1 MSEITFNPTEFEIGL
16 FGHNPIQEMSKAQI
30 NHLVHLITENISLNG
45 GEVIKTLALASKYQH
60 LFAELEKNL
69 KELGV
74 NELYK
79 YDKSRFEAHNV
90 EMQVAEVG
98 TKYDYSATKKWVE
111 LQDQID
117 EIKAKQ
123 KQVEAMCKSLKSKTI
138 TVDEETGETLE
149 FYPPVKSS
157 TTSIK
162 RTIL

>member
-1 MSEITFNPTEFEIGL
+1 MQEIKFNPSEFEIGL
-16 FGHNPIQEMSKAQI
+16 FGHNPIQDMSKAQI
-30 NHLVHLITENISLNG
+30 NHLVHLITENISVNG
-45 GEVIKTLALASKYQH
+45 GEVIKTLALCSKYQH

-69 KELGV
+69 KELAV

-79 YDKSRFEAHNV
+79 YDKARFETHNV

-98 TKYDYSATKKWVE
+98 TRYDFSATKSWVD

-117 EIKAKQ
+117 SIKEKQ
-123 KQVEAMCKSLKSKTI
+123 KDIEKMLKTIKSKTI
-138 TVDEETGETLE
+138 IVDEETGEALE
-149 FYPPVKSS
+149 YWPPVKSS